1 MVSNVNFTHSGSVL
15 NLLKHKWMYSNNLCI
30 TSGIKTLD
38 LADEMAVFLFG
49 KV

>member
-1 MVSNVNFTHSGSVL
+1 MVSKVLFHRFGLRLNV
-15 NLLKHKWMYSNNLCI
+15 LKHKWMYSNNLCI